1 MNKAFTLVTGASMGI
16 GKNMALECARRG
28 RNVLLTALE
37 EPLLAEFAGQ
47 LQRDYGVAA
56 DYLAVDLSAADGP
69 QKVYNWCIEK
79 GYEINMLLSNAG
91 IGMGGLLEKNNLET
105 YRIMLRLNNQAAFEL
120 TYFFLPML
128 KAQPEAHI
136 LYTSSMEGTL
146 PIPNKAAYTG
156 TKHFLYGFSLALR
169 EELRP
174 FGVHVSVLCPGPVPT
189 HAGSIARMKS
199 QGKIAQL
206 MSELPEDVAR
216 KGINGLLAQKQVIV
230 PGALP
235 ALLERLARLI
245 PRGLKMR
252 LMAKAFS
259 KFAEIQQ

>member
-1 MNKAFTLVTGASMGI
+1 MNKSFALVTGASMGI
-16 GKNMALECARRG
+16 GKNLALECARRN

-37 EPLLAEFAGQ
+37 EPLLIALAEA
-47 LQRDYGVAA
+47 LQRDFGVTA
-56 DYLAVDLSAADGP
+56 DYLAVDLAAADGP
-69 QKVYNWCIEK
+69 QKVYDWCMAK
-79 GYEINMLLSNAG
+79 GYQVNMLLSNAG
-91 IGMGGLLEKNNLET
+91 IGMGGMFEKNNLET
-105 YRIMLRLNNQAAFEL
+105 YRTMLRLNNQAAFEL

-146 PIPNKAAYTG
+146 PIPYKAAYTG

-230 PGALP
+230 PGLLP
-235 ALLERLARLI
+235 TILERLTRLL
-245 PRGLKMR
+245 PRGFKMR
-252 LMAKAFS
+252 LMSKAFS
-259 KFAEIQQ
+259 SFAEIQQ